1 MSRPITLY
9 RVSLPSFSSLF
20 QISWIFHAICLPV
33 KNLNRFCML
42 LLLWIYCAAPPL
54 KKKGERGKGNWDIF
68 ATRAHKPV
76 CTGRSFY
83 ANLSVSSPFINQSS
97 GIWMGVARLLLCNVS
112 LHPLPRFEWIKGKRH
127 GHMGIRSNK
136 SSIVVDLIS
145 YTANWNKLIQ
155 SIGEKLW
162 RRNKP

>member
-20 QISWIFHAICLPV
+20 QISWIFHAICSLV

-42 LLLWIYCAAPPL
+42 LLWLYCAAPPL

-83 ANLSVSSPFINQSS
+83 ANLSVWSPFINQSS

-112 LHPLPRFEWIKGKRH
+112 LHPLPDLNELKGKD
-127 GHMGIRSNK
+127 IDIWAFDQIN
-136 SSIVVDLIS
+136 LIWFHIQLPNE
-145 YTANWNKLIQ
+145 ANWYKVYVKQVICIIRKILI
-155 SIGEKLW
+155 
-162 RRNKP
+162 